1 MTRLFRNATR
11 WLALAVLLGVP
22 AVAHSQTQ
30 IDHTTFTAAVSATAT
45 DITLSA
51 ASGSS
56 AGDYLYVDGELMR
69 LTTAVNASTTNWNVR
84 RGLGEGFTPARRHP
98 ASSIVWVMDSGTQ
111 EGPRQFNVEGACT
124 AATERYHP
132 HINTKENRIFD
143 CGGSGYWLERER
155 EIVSVQSALTIC
167 GGRLK
172 CREEFNG
179 GHAVMQDDGTAKSV
193 TDAEENFV
201 YGSPLG
207 IIEYREEE
215 TKTASSWVTIN
226 GQLDIS
232 GDNTT
237 TAEGVEIV
245 FGATSDAALN
255 QVVELGTNGA
265 CISAMITV
273 TDISGIDNL
282 FLGWRQNEAFQNF
295 VHTGYD
301 DWAVIG
307 LQDTAGDLDIEDE
320 EAGAGTQNDD
330 TGITWADGE
339 RRALKTCLSSAG
351 VPTFYYTAASPD
363 NEGPLYIQATS
374 TNTGDALTSGDGMIP
389 FLSFLISGTD
399 GPDVTV
405 QWVQLEYTP

>member
-1 MTRLFRNATR
+1 MTTFLRNLPR
-11 WLALAVLLGVP
+11 WCVLAVLLFIP
-22 AVAHSQTQ
+22 SAAHSQTG

-124 AATERYHP
+124 AATERYLP

-179 GHAVMQDDGTAKSV
+179 GHGVM
-193 TDAEENFV
+193 TDAGAVKGLTDADQNFV

-363 NEGPLYIQATS
+363 NEEPLYIQATS
-374 TNTGDALTSGDGMIP
+374 TNTGDALTAGEGFIP

-399 GPDVTV
+399 GPDVTIQYV
-405 QWVQLEYTP
+405 QIEYTP